1 MSDYQFNLP
10 DIGEGL
16 GEGEVVRW
24 LVEPGAVVRADQIMV
39 EVETDKAVV
48 EIPAPVSGVLKTI
61 GGGPGDVI
69 AVGKLL
75 AVIETEAGKT
85 GAAPAAAAPPKP
97 PEESTAEATKGN
109 GAGAVQSPPAAPARP
124 LPIAA
129 APAAGGRLL
138 AAPATRKRAV
148 ELGVDL
154 TTVPGSG
161 PQGRI
166 TREDVERAASGAA
179 PPAPTATQPAIPS
192 AAQPSTMTIPRPVAV
207 HVAPPDRQD
216 EVVQLRGLRK
226 TIAESMTASLQVPD
240 IIDWYQADATELVA
254 ARTSLKEDFAAQGVR
269 LTYLP
274 FFIKA
279 CVLALKKVPSMNAT
293 FDMEKSEIVYRKRYN
308 IGVATATEAGLI
320 VPVLHDADMK
330 SIFDLAIEI
339 SELAELA
346 RSRKIPRERLTN
358 GTFTITNF
366 GSYGARMG
374 TPIIRPPEAAIAGF
388 GAIRD
393 EVIPVNGEP
402 GVRPVLPICSATDHR
417 LNDGEHLW
425 TFVRTV
431 AELLEKPTRILGYV

>member
-16 GEGEVVRW
+16 GEGEIVRW
-24 LVEPGAVVRADQIMV
+24 VVEQGAAVRADQIMV

-48 EIPAPVSGVLKTI
+48 EIPAPVNGILKTI

-75 AVIETEAGKT
+75 AVIETQSAEFGTTPAKPEPAPPAPAVPT
-85 GAAPAAAAPPKP
+85 PSPAAAAPVQ
-97 PEESTAEATKGN
+97 TATVEPAT
-109 GAGAVQSPPAAPARP
+109 AAPAR
-124 LPIAA
+124 
-129 APAAGGRLL
+129 GGRVL

-166 TREDVERAASGAA
+166 TREDVDRAAAS
-179 PPAPTATQPAIPS
+179 PAPTAAQPATPS
-192 AAQPSTMTIPRPVAV
+192 AVAAVPRPITV
-207 HVAPPDRQD
+207 HVAPPDRTD

-226 TIAESMTASLQVPD
+226 TIAESMTASLQVPN

-254 ARTSLKEDFAAQGVR
+254 ARTSLKDDFAAQSVR

-293 FDMEKSEIVYRKRYN
+293 FDMEKGEIVYRKRYN

-346 RSRKIPRERLTN
+346 RTRKIPRDKLTN

-402 GVRPVLPICSATDHR
+402 AVRPVLPICASTDHR

-431 AELLEKPTRILGYV
+431 TELLEKPTRILGYI

>member
-16 GEGEVVRW
+16 GEGEIVRW
-24 LVEPGAVVRADQIMV
+24 LVEPGSPVRADQIMV

-48 EIPAPVSGVLKTI
+48 EIPAPVTGTLKTI
-61 GGGPGDVI
+61 GGGAGDVI

-75 AVIETEAGKT
+75 AVIETDSPVAAPPAPKHGATKPAP
-85 GAAPAAAAPPKP
+85 AAPAAP
-97 PEESTAEATKGN
+97 
-109 GAGAVQSPPAAPARP
+109 
-124 LPIAA
+124 
-129 APAAGGRLL
+129 APAAIATPAEAAARPAPVGRVL

-154 TTVPGSG
+154 ARIRGSG

-166 TREDVERAASGAA
+166 TREDVEQAASGAA
-179 PPAPTATQPAIPS
+179 AASAPPAD
-192 AAQPSTMTIPRPVAV
+192 AAGAAARIAPRAV
-207 HVAPPDRQD
+207 QVAPPDRHD

-226 TIAESMTASLQVPD
+226 TIAESMTASLQVPA
-240 IIDWYQADATELVA
+240 ITDWYQADATELVA
-254 ARTSLKEDFAAQGVR
+254 ARTILKEEFAEQGVR

-279 CVLALKKVPSMNAT
+279 CVLALQKVPSMNAT
-293 FDMEKSEIVYRKRYN
+293 FDMAKGEIVYRKRFN

-339 SELAELA
+339 TELAELT
-346 RSRKIPRERLTN
+346 RSRKIPRERLMD

-393 EVIPVNGEP
+393 EVIPVDGQP
-402 GVRPVLPICSATDHR
+402 AVRPVLPVCASTDHR

-425 TFVRTV
+425 TFVKTV
-431 AELLEKPTRILGYV
+431 TQLLEKPARLLGYL